1 MKNALPNKSIIL
13 SIEKIIFHSEDN
25 DGVVLSGKESNGK
38 TRQVVGTL
46 SDPKIGSIIKATGF
60 WKRHDRYGWQF
71 KAEDIAVLSQDP
83 VNDPRE
89 ALQCR
94 ITFVKELRQDTG
106 FCSASGIMKDD
117 SKVRLSGR
125 LKNMSPGIE
134 AYALGEWHEDEKYGR
149 EFRVKQWEYFKPE
162 RPGTLQKCLEM
173 ISAIKASNDKT
184 SKIHE
189 FSWNEV
195 EMKDDMVVIPYPEG
209 QTTWCSLPGS
219 RESYN
224 RIKSYLADRLSALQ
238 VSFDSK
244 GFGMV
249 LNASVMREAV
259 TLMHVTH
266 TLRYGEMEPRE
277 KNRDIMEVI
286 GEMSP
291 EATREFVPRDVTRY
305 LDFLQDK
312 QSEYFNIVPIEEYN
326 GGSREDA
333 FLFTVMIGD
342 RPCIVWENTNP
353 SRATFVFPCTEES
366 YNEKIQ
372 TVCNFIADE
381 RTGKRQYLHSDACN
395 VTFGEKPVLLA
406 HNTFESWSER
416 LMAING

>member
-1 MKNALPNKSIIL
+1 M
-13 SIEKIIFHSEDN
+13 
-25 DGVVLSGKESNGK
+25 
-38 TRQVVGTL
+38 
-46 SDPKIGSIIKATGF
+46 
-60 WKRHDRYGWQF
+60 
-71 KAEDIAVLSQDP
+71 
-83 VNDPRE
+83 
-89 ALQCR
+89 
-94 ITFVKELRQDTG
+94 
-106 FCSASGIMKDD
+106 
-117 SKVRLSGR
+117 
-125 LKNMSPGIE
+125 
-134 AYALGEWHEDEKYGR
+134 
-149 EFRVKQWEYFKPE
+149 
-162 RPGTLQKCLEM
+162 
-173 ISAIKASNDKT
+173 
-184 SKIHE
+184 
-189 FSWNEV
+189 
-195 EMKDDMVVIPYPEG
+195 
-209 QTTWCSLPGS
+209 
-219 RESYN
+219 
-224 RIKSYLADRLSALQ
+224 
-238 VSFDSK
+238 
-244 GFGMV
+244 
-249 LNASVMREAV
+249 

-312 QSEYFNIVPIEEYN
+312 QSEYVNIVPIEEYN

>member
-1 MKNALPNKSIIL
+1 MKNALSNKSIIL
-13 SIEKIIFHSEDN
+13 SIEKIIFHGEDN

-46 SDPKIGSIIKATGF
+46 TDPRIGSIIKATGF

-162 RPGTLQKCLEM
+162 RPGTLQKCLET

-195 EMKDDMVVIPYPEG
+195 EMKDDMVFPPGFTRVLQQDQVIPRRPPLRSAGIIRQQGLRDGAQRKCHEGRRDSDACHPYPEI
-209 QTTWCSLPGS
+209 
-219 RESYN
+219 R
-224 RIKSYLADRLSALQ
+224 
-238 VSFDSK
+238 
-244 GFGMV
+244 
-249 LNASVMREAV
+249 
-259 TLMHVTH
+259 
-266 TLRYGEMEPRE
+266 
-277 KNRDIMEVI
+277 RD
-286 GEMSP
+286 GAP
-291 EATREFVPRDVTRY
+291 
-305 LDFLQDK
+305 
-312 QSEYFNIVPIEEYN
+312 
-326 GGSREDA
+326 
-333 FLFTVMIGD
+333 
-342 RPCIVWENTNP
+342 
-353 SRATFVFPCTEES
+353 
-366 YNEKIQ
+366 
-372 TVCNFIADE
+372 
-381 RTGKRQYLHSDACN
+381 
-395 VTFGEKPVLLA
+395 
-406 HNTFESWSER
+406 
-416 LMAING
+416 